1 MLSRHGPTH
10 GRRRSMDTQCCL
22 DAKNNSRKLPSGRVV
37 AVVGVDRGR
46 VICGFL
52 CGLAEV
58 LTLGLSVSVC
68 VLVAW

>member
-1 MLSRHGPTH
+1 MED
-10 GRRRSMDTQCCL
+10 GRGGL
-22 DAKNNSRKLPSGRVV
+22 VLKFIVKWVV